1 MWHACRRRCWVYR
14 LTAVA
19 SMTTRRRGAAAAAP
33 PGPWRMARPPPARE
47 DAAAVDAALDSS
59 STRLTPF
66 APCSTSESAPRLFG
80 SLDARADG
88 ARRSS
93 PSRTRCGATPE
104 HHRGRCRQRHRRRRS
119 RTPAARLPTC
129 AGAEPC
135 RGALPRA
142 GAAPSR
148 AETRRGAS
156 MRRRRRRASC
166 RGAAG
171 APTSLVACGS
181 AHGRPSRHTELVQVR
196 VSRAACSCSRCSSKR
211 RPSLSL
217 LPNP

>member
-104 HHRGRCRQRHRRRRS
+104 HQRGRCRQRHRRRRS

-135 RGALPRA
+135 RGAWPRA
-142 GAAPSR
+142 GAAPRR
-148 AETRRGAS
+148 AEAPACTDAADVPRVEVRRHADVFGD
-156 MRRRRRRASC
+156 
-166 RGAAG
+166 
-171 APTSLVACGS
+171 CGS

-196 VSRAACSCSRCSSKR
+196 VSRAACCSRCSSKTSSITFA
-211 RPSLSL
+211 PTESLDY
-217 LPNP
+217 